1 MSRARQNRRFRV
13 AITICMVLGLIEAA
27 VLMGV
32 GKYFDGSGL
41 KLALAA
47 LLWIGFGALLGMVQ
61 WFMPYAIIVLG
72 LAKLFEQKKE
82 ALEALGDDNVVK
94 SDPDGERKLHE
105 YLTAIGS
112 TEARIGLLQRSD
124 PYIPPE
130 HRAPEGVKPPRVT
143 LSRLGWNLV
152 TVTMLTGAAAG
163 AAFGMY
169 HGLGAGGDNGVALVQ
184 LIVAALVG
192 VVLASPVGV
201 VLALVF
207 GRIEQEEPDD
217 AGRSSQ
223 RTA

>member
-1 MSRARQNRRFRV
+1 
-13 AITICMVLGLIEAA
+13 MVLGLIEAA

-32 GKYFDGSGL
+32 GKYFDGGGL

-72 LAKLFEQKKE
+72 LAK
-82 ALEALGDDNVVK
+82 LGDDNVVK

-143 LSRLGWNLV
+143 LSRL
-152 TVTMLTGAAAG
+152 AG
-163 AAFGMY
+163 
-169 HGLGAGGDNGVALVQ
+169 
-184 LIVAALVG
+184 
-192 VVLASPVGV
+192 
-201 VLALVF
+201 
-207 GRIEQEEPDD
+207 
-217 AGRSSQ
+217 
-223 RTA
+223 TW